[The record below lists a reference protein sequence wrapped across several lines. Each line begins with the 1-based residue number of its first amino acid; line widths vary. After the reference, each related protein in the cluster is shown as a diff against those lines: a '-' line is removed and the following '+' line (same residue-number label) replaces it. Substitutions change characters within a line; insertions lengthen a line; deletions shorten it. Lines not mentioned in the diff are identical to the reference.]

1 MADEMVDE
9 TVDEFGVSEARI
21 EAATLLRRL
30 GHALVGHHVDDER
43 MLALSAAVRPFVE
56 ELEADPPRF
65 RAQEGREGAS
75 HFEAPPDD
83 GALLEHFPDCV
94 VSGRANPMGV
104 GIEVHR
110 RGDQAVATVTLGP
123 AFEGAPNRS
132 HGGIVAAIFD
142 DVFGYLLSI
151 TREPAFTGQLTVNYR
166 APTPMGQELTF
177 RAWVTGREGR
187 KLFMA
192 AEARSDDHL
201 VADAT
206 GLFVTIPIDRFYE
219 VTGR

>member
-1 MADEMVDE
+1 MAME
-9 TVDEFGVSEARI
+9 TVDEFGVSAARV

-30 GHALVGHHVDDER
+30 GHALVGHHVDDDQL
-43 MLALSAAVRPFVE
+43 LALSAALGPFVE
-56 ELEADPPRF
+56 QMEADPPRF
-65 RAQEGREGAS
+65 RSQSGRDGAS
-75 HFEAPPDD
+75 HFEAPVED
-83 GALLEHFPDCV
+83 GAVLEHFPDCI

-110 RGDQAVATVTLGP
+110 SGDQAVATVTLGP

-142 DVFGYLLSI
+142 DVMGYLLSI
-151 TREPAFTGQLTVNYR
+151 VKQPAFTGQLTVNYR

-187 KLFMA
+187 KLFIGA
-192 AEARSDDHL
+192 DARHDGDL

-206 GLFVTIPIDRFYE
+206 GLFVMIPMERFYE
-219 VTGR
+219 MTGR

>member
-1 MADEMVDE
+1 MANE

-21 EAATLLRRL
+21 DAATLLRRL
-30 GHALVGHHVDDER
+30 GHAIVGHHVDDDQLR
-43 MLALSAAVRPFVE
+43 ALTAAIAPFVE
-56 ELEADPPRF
+56 LMEADPPRF
-65 RAQEGREGAS
+65 RSQSGRDGAS
-75 HFEAPPDD
+75 HFEAPPED
-83 GALLEHFPDCV
+83 GAVLEHFPDCI

-110 RGDQAVATVTLGP
+110 EGEQAVATVTLGP

-142 DVFGYLLSI
+142 DVMGYLLSI
-151 TREPAFTGQLTVNYR
+151 VREPAFTGQLTVNYR

-187 KLFMA
+187 KLFIGA
-192 AEARSDDHL
+192 DARHDGDL

-206 GLFVTIPIDRFYE
+206 GLFVTIPMDRFYE
-219 VTGR
+219 MTGR

>member
-1 MADEMVDE
+1 MANE

-21 EAATLLRRL
+21 DAATLLRRL
-30 GHALVGHHVDDER
+30 GHALVGHHVDDDQLR
-43 MLALSAAVRPFVE
+43 ALTAAITPFVE
-56 ELEADPPRF
+56 LMEADPPRF
-65 RAQEGREGAS
+65 RSESGRDGAS

-83 GALLEHFPDCV
+83 GAVLEHFPDCI

-110 RGDQAVATVTLGP
+110 EGEQAVATVTLGP

-142 DVFGYLLSI
+142 DVMGYLLSI
-151 TREPAFTGQLTVNYR
+151 VQEPAFTGQLTVNYR

-177 RAWVTGREGR
+177 RAWVTGRKGR
-187 KLFMA
+187 KLFIGA
-192 AEARSDDHL
+192 DARQHGDL

-206 GLFVTIPIDRFYE
+206 GLFVTIPMDRFYE
-219 VTGR
+219 MTGR